1 MEVLGMNG
9 RMAWGLMAA
18 VLIGAAGIAVAPSA
32 QAEDATCGSK
42 ENPCPLQKWMR
53 QTMAAA
59 NASGD
64 MAGLATAFEKVSKI
78 APDAKWNGS
87 DAKANWD
94 AIAKAGQAA
103 AKANDPAAVKA
114 ACKSCHDGFKDKY
127 KAQFRTKAV
136 P

>member
-1 MEVLGMNG
+1 
-9 RMAWGLMAA
+9 MAGI
-18 VLIGAAGIAVAPSA
+18 LIGAAGLAAAPTASA
-32 QAEDATCGSK
+32 DDATCGSK
-42 ENPCPLQKWMR
+42 DNPCPLQKWMR
-53 QTMAAA
+53 QNMAPA

-64 MAGLATAFEKVSKI
+64 MAALATDFDKVGKI
-78 APDAKWNGS
+78 SPDPKWNGA

-103 AKANDPAAVKA
+103 AKANDAAAVKA

-127 KAQFRTKAV
+127 KTQFRTKAV

>member
-1 MEVLGMNG
+1 MNG
-9 RMAWGLMAA
+9 KWAWGVIAGVTL
-18 VLIGAAGIAVAPSA
+18 GAAALAAAPSA
-32 QAEDATCGSK
+32 AADDACGTK

-53 QTMAAA
+53 QNMAPS

-64 MAGLATAFEKVSKI
+64 MAALATDFDKVAKI
-78 APDAKWNGS
+78 APDPKWNGA
-87 DAKANWD
+87 DPKANWD

-103 AKANDPAAVKA
+103 AKANDAAAVKA
-114 ACKSCHDGFKDKY
+114 ACKGCHDGFKDKY

>member
-1 MEVLGMNG
+1 MNG
-9 RMAWGLMAA
+9 RGSWGLLAGV
-18 VLIGAAGIAVAPSA
+18 VLGAALVAASA
-32 QAEDATCGSK
+32 GSASADDSCGSK

-53 QTMAAA
+53 QNMAAA

-64 MAGLATAFEKVSKI
+64 MATLAADFDKVSKI
-78 APDAKWNGS
+78 APDPKWMGG

-103 AKANDPAAVKA
+103 AKANDAAAVKA

>member
-1 MEVLGMNG
+1 MNG
-9 RMAWGLMAA
+9 RWAWGLLAGIT
-18 VLIGAAGIAVAPSA
+18 LGAATLAAAPTA
-32 QAEDATCGSK
+32 AADDACGTK
-42 ENPCPLQKWMR
+42 EAPCPLQKWMR
-53 QTMAAA
+53 QTMAPA

-64 MAGLATAFEKVSKI
+64 MASLGTAFDKVSRI
-78 APDAKWNGS
+78 APDPKWNGA

-103 AKANDPAAVKA
+103 AKANDAAGVKA
-114 ACKSCHDGFKDKY
+114 ACKGCHDTFKDKY